1 MDMQSKLLDQNY
13 LKTRLEELKE
23 IKKGDVKYNIY
34 ESDRL
39 FSKTIYIDFYIQGKD
54 KWYKQYSIRISDHE
68 IKCLQEQF
76 IIDRNLTLTK
86 GVKDKFMQ
94 LVKKTINRS
103 KNRCFYIE
111 MDKVS
116 NEVQNNE

>member
-68 IKCLQEQF
+68 IKCPQEQF

-86 GVKDKFMQ
+86 GVKNKFME